1 MPERSLKFCMVSTFY
16 PPYNFGGDGIYI
28 HRLSNEL
35 ARRGHHVDVV
45 HCEDAYSVMQ
55 PGGVTGTYANHPN
68 VNVHRLKSPASFMSP
83 LLTQQTGAPVF
94 KRKKLKR
101 LLEEGEYDVIHFHN
115 MSLIGITALSY
126 GGGKAVKLYTTHE
139 HWLLCPMHVLWKFGR
154 EVCAKKSCT
163 MCTIAGGRPPQLWR
177 HTSLLEKMVRH
188 VDCFIS
194 PSRFTMAKH
203 IDSGLNIPM
212 RHIPYFLP
220 RVEEGVETEFAS
232 DPSNYGKGDRPFFL
246 FVGRLEKIK
255 GVQNLLPVFQERPD
269 YDLIIAGDG
278 EYRQSL
284 EDFASGVPN
293 IKFLGRVDQR
303 QLRQLYR
310 RSIAVVVPSICY
322 ETFGIIIIEAFS
334 VKTPVIVNNLGAL
347 PEVVEDSGGGLVYSG
362 PDELAA
368 AMDRLATEPGLR
380 GKLGISGQDAYL
392 KYWDEDAHMA
402 QYMGLVREM
411 QKKRGASNA
420 HQN

>member
-1 MPERSLKFCMVSTFY
+1 MVSTFY

-55 PGGVTGTYANHPN
+55 PGGVNGTYANHPN

-83 LLTQQTGAPVF
+83 LLTQQTGTAVF

-115 MSLIGITALSY
+115 MSLIGI
-126 GGGKAVKLYTTHE
+126 
-139 HWLLCPMHVLWKFGR
+139 
-154 EVCAKKSCT
+154 
-163 MCTIAGGRPPQLWR
+163 
-177 HTSLLEKMVRH
+177 
-188 VDCFIS
+188 
-194 PSRFTMAKH
+194 
-203 IDSGLNIPM
+203 DSGLDIPM

-220 RVEEGVETEFAS
+220 RIEEEVETETAL
-232 DPSNYGKGDRPFFL
+232 DPSNNGNSDRPFFL

-255 GVQNLLPVFQERPD
+255 GVQNLIPVARKRPD
-269 YDLIIAGDG
+269 YDLVIAGDG

-284 EDFASGVPN
+284 EDLASGAKN

-303 QLRQLYR
+303 QLRELYR
-310 RSIAVVVPSICY
+310 RAIAVVVPSICY

-362 PDELAA
+362 LDELAA
-368 AMDRLATEPGLR
+368 AMDRLASEPGLR
-380 GKLGISGQDAYL
+380 GRLGISGHDAYL
-392 KYWDEDAHMA
+392 KYWTEDAHMA

-411 QKKRGASNA
+411 QKKRGANNA